1 MHEIAMDIDQGL
13 RLGDGAAH
21 FAMRSA
27 TATSATLV
35 VDGRGSVTLER
46 LPETD
51 VWTGS
56 LEGVRPGDTYHLL
69 VDGPSGPRDDFDPT
83 RPLLDPYAR
92 GIVRTPTVSADA
104 DQHQHQHQDQDQ
116 HPGKDQ
122 DRDEDQHQD
131 AAQRWTSVVVDD
143 AFDWGDSVKPVVP
156 LDRAVVYE
164 ANVRTLTAANH
175 AVPEHLRGTYA
186 GVAHESTIAHLQRIG
201 VTTLELLPVHAFD
214 TEHWLQ
220 DAGRENAW
228 GYNTLG
234 FFAPHAAHASAD
246 ARARGADGVLREFK
260 GMVRLLHEAGIQ
272 VVLDVVYNHTAE
284 EGLGG
289 PTSSLRGIDG
299 ANRYRWA
306 SDDTYF
312 DTTGCGNTLDTSVEA
327 TADLVLDSLRYW
339 AREVQVDGFRFDLM
353 AALARDASHVFDPAH
368 PLLERIRR
376 DPDLQDVL
384 VIAEPWDVGPDGWRT
399 GSFGPTGGPGSGS
412 GTGTGTGSESGS
424 GSGTS
429 EWNDGF
435 RNTVRQFW
443 LTDIAQERRSGVPG
457 SGIGALAGA
466 LTGSRSI
473 FGVPRGPL
481 AGVNFVTAHD
491 GFTLHDLTAYD
502 TKHNAAN
509 GEENRDGSNDNRSFN
524 HGVEGET
531 EDRGVRAARGRSMR
545 NLLGTLFLSAGIPM
559 LTAGDE
565 RSRTQNGNN
574 NAYVVSED
582 LTPVGWSDDEDA
594 EAMTETVAALTA
606 LRAAHP
612 ALRPYR
618 YGVDGQSTPSAS
630 RMTWYGPDGGPMTGE
645 WWDQPIHRAVQWFV
659 ESTPEH
665 EPYDRVLVVVH
676 GSGRTRDLALPVR
689 DDVLAY
695 RLAWSSEK
703 HRDHDRHR
711 PAGTVFTAY
720 GPGIH
725 VFDVL

>member
-1 MHEIAMDIDQGL
+1 VSSYPCRVQETAIDTVQGL
-13 RLGDGAAH
+13 HLGQDLAR

-27 TATSATLV
+27 TATAATLV
-35 VDGRGSVTLER
+35 LDARPGGSAPER
-46 LPETD
+46 HVALTREPGTD
-51 VWTGS
+51 RWRAAVPD
-56 LEGVRPGDTYHLL
+56 VRVGDTYHLL
-69 VDGPSGPRDDFDPT
+69 VDGPTGGRHDFDGE

-92 GIVRTPTVSADA
+92 GVVRAP
-104 DQHQHQHQDQDQ
+104 
-116 HPGKDQ
+116 
-122 DRDEDQHQD
+122 EDG
-131 AAQRWTSVVVDD
+131 AARWTSVVVDD
-143 AFDWGDSVKPVVP
+143 AFDWGDVSKPTVP
-156 LDRAVVYE
+156 LDRVVLYE
-164 ANVRTLTAANH
+164 ANVRTLTSANP
-175 AVPEHLRGTYA
+175 AVPEHLRGTFA

-214 TEHWLQ
+214 SEHWLQ
-220 DAGRENAW
+220 QAGRENAW

-234 FFAPHAAHASAD
+234 FFAPHAGYASSS
-246 ARARGADGVLREFK
+246 AREAGADGVLREFK

-299 ANRYRWA
+299 ANRYRFA
-306 SDDTYF
+306 ADDSYH

-327 TADLVLDSLRYW
+327 TADLVVDSLRYW
-339 AREVQVDGFRFDLM
+339 AREMQVDGFRFDLM
-353 AALARDASHVFDPAH
+353 AALARDADHVFDPAH
-368 PLLERIRR
+368 PLLERIRQH
-376 DPDLQDVL
+376 PDLQDVL
-384 VIAEPWDVGPDGWRT
+384 VIAEPWDVGQDGWRT
-399 GSFGPTGGPGSGS
+399 GAFGA
-412 GTGTGTGSESGS
+412 GTI
-424 GSGTS
+424 

-443 LTDIAQERRSGVPG
+443 LADVGQERRSGVPG
-457 SGIGALAGA
+457 AGIGALAGS

-473 FGVPRGPL
+473 FDVPRGPL

-491 GFTLHDLTAYD
+491 GFTLHDLVSYD
-502 TKHNAAN
+502 GKHNEAN
-509 GEENRDGSNDNRSFN
+509 GEENRDGSDDNRSFN
-524 HGVEGET
+524 HGHEGAT
-531 EDRGVRAARGRSMR
+531 QDRGVRAARGRSMR
-545 NLLGTLFLSAGIPM
+545 NLLGTLFLSAGVPM

-565 RSRTQNGNN
+565 RSRTQHGNN
-574 NAYVVSED
+574 NAYVVSGD
-582 LTPVGWSDDEDA
+582 LTPVDWSDDEDA
-594 EAMTETVAALTA
+594 ESMTETVAALTR

-612 ALRPYR
+612 ALRPSR
-618 YGVDGQSTPSAS
+618 FGVEGQVTPSAS

-645 WWDQPIHRAVQWFV
+645 WWDQPIHRALQSFI

-676 GSGRTRDLALPVR
+676 GSGRTRDLTLPVR
-689 DDVLAY
+689 EDVLAY

-725 VFDVL
+725 VFEVV

>member
-1 MHEIAMDIDQGL
+1 VHETAIETPQGL
-13 RLGDGAAH
+13 LLGPDGTAR
-21 FAMRSA
+21 FCMRSA
-27 TATSATLV
+27 SATSATLV
-35 VDGRGSVTLER
+35 VDGRGSVALER
-46 LPETD
+46 VDGTD
-51 VWTGS
+51 LWTGS
-56 LEGVRPGDTYHLL
+56 VDGVQVGDTYHLL
-69 VDGPSGPRDDFDPT
+69 VDGPEGPRHGFDGT
-83 RPLLDPYAR
+83 RALLDPYAR
-92 GIVRTPTVSADA
+92 GIVRTD
-104 DQHQHQHQDQDQ
+104 
-116 HPGKDQ
+116 GE
-122 DRDEDQHQD
+122 R
-131 AAQRWTSVVVDD
+131 RWSSVVVDGS
-143 AFDWGDSVKPVVP
+143 FDWGDVGKPEVP
-156 LDRAVVYE
+156 LDRVVVYE
-164 ANVRTLTAANH
+164 ANVRTLTSENH

-186 GVAHESTIAHLQRIG
+186 GVAHESTIAHLHRIG
-201 VTTLELLPVHAFD
+201 VTTLELLPVQAFD

-220 DAGRENAW
+220 EAGRENAW

-234 FFAPHAAHASAD
+234 FFAPHAGYASAP
-246 ARARGADGVLREFK
+246 AREQGADGVLREFK

-306 SDDTYF
+306 ADDTYY

-327 TADLVLDSLRYW
+327 TADLVVDSLRYW
-339 AREVQVDGFRFDLM
+339 AREMQVDGFRFDLM
-353 AALARDASHVFDPAH
+353 AALARDADHVFDPDH
-368 PLLERIRR
+368 PLLERIRHHE
-376 DPDLQDVL
+376 DLQDVL

-399 GSFGPTGGPGSGS
+399 GNFG
-412 GTGTGTGSESGS
+412 ERV
-424 GSGTS
+424 S

-443 LTDIAQERRSGVPG
+443 LTDVAQERRTGVPG
-457 SGIGALAGA
+457 AGIGPLAGA
-466 LTGSRSI
+466 LTGSRSL

-481 AGVNFVTAHD
+481 AGINFVTAHD
-491 GFTLHDLTAYD
+491 GFTLHDLTAHD
-502 TKHNAAN
+502 HKHNAAN
-509 GEENRDGSNDNRSFN
+509 GEDDRDGTNDNRSFN
-524 HGVEGET
+524 HGVEGPT

-545 NLLGTLFLSAGIPM
+545 NLLGTLLLSAGVPM

-565 RSRTQNGNN
+565 RSRTQHGNN
-574 NAYVVSED
+574 NAYVVSDD
-582 LTPVGWSDDEDA
+582 LTPVDWSTDEDA
-594 EAMTETVAALTA
+594 ESMTETVAALTA

-612 ALRPYR
+612 ALRPSR
-618 YGVDGQSTPSAS
+618 YGVDGQVTPSAS

-645 WWDQPIHRAVQWFV
+645 WWDQPIHRALQYFV

-676 GSGRTRDLALPVR
+676 GSGRTRDLTLPVR

-725 VFDVL
+725 VFEIV

>member
-1 MHEIAMDIDQGL
+1 MHEIAIDIDQGL
-13 RLGDGAAH
+13 RLGDGAAR

-69 VDGPSGPRDDFDPT
+69 VDGPTGGRHDFDPT

-92 GIVRTPTVSADA
+92 GIVRSSSS
-104 DQHQHQHQDQDQ
+104 
-116 HPGKDQ
+116 
-122 DRDEDQHQD
+122 D
-131 AAQRWTSVVVDD
+131 AAGGAARWTSVVVDD

-214 TEHWLQ
+214 TERWLQ

-234 FFAPHAAHASAD
+234 FFAPHAGHASAG
-246 ARARGADGVLREFK
+246 ARAQGADGVLREFK

-299 ANRYRWA
+299 ANRYRWS
-306 SDDTYF
+306 SDDTYY

-353 AALARDASHVFDPAH
+353 AALARDASHVFDPSH
-368 PLLERIRR
+368 PVLERIRH

-399 GSFGPTGGPGSGS
+399 GAFGGSGD
-412 GTGTGTGSESGS
+412 GTS
-424 GSGTS
+424 TS

-457 SGIGALAGA
+457 SGIGPLAGA
-466 LTGSRSI
+466 LTGSRSL

-509 GEENRDGSNDNRSFN
+509 GEDDRDGSNDNRSFN

-545 NLLGTLFLSAGIPM
+545 NLLGTLFLSAGVPM

-582 LTPVGWSDDEDA
+582 LTPVDWSDDEDA

-606 LRAAHP
+606 LRSAHP

-618 YGVDGQSTPSAS
+618 FGVDGQSTPSAS

-645 WWDQPIHRAVQWFV
+645 WWDQPIHRAVQWYV

-676 GSGRTRDLALPVR
+676 GSGRTRDLTLPVR